1 MRSNVSHPDFL
12 TSAVKYENKANAAA
26 KLDTRSESRKRAFD
40 HHDTL
45 ET

>member
-1 MRSNVSHPDFL
+1 MVDESEV
-12 TSAVKYENKANAAA
+12 NAAG
-26 KLDTRSESRKRAFD
+26 KLDRRSESRKRAFD